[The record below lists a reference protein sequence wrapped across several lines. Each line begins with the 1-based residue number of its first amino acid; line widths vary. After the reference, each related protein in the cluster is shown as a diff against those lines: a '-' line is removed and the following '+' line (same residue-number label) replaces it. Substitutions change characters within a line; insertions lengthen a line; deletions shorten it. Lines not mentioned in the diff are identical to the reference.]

1 MQIAPVYLPGAQ
13 KYRGRNMGRKLTSS
27 EQLGNPVE
35 FSAGSPALSMN
46 RLKQNLME
54 MRKQARLHEHEALS
68 ACLTLAI
75 SLAAQEKSAS

>member
-1 MQIAPVYLPGAQ
+1 
-13 KYRGRNMGRKLTSS
+13 MGRKLTSS

-54 MRKQARLHEHEALS
+54 MRKQARPHEHEALS